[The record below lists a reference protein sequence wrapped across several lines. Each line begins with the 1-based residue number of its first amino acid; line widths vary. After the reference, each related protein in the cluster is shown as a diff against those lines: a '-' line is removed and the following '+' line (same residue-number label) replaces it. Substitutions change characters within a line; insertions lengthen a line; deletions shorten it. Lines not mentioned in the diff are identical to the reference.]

1 MRRVRTPESAAKGRR
16 AGQVA
21 GAVGG
26 CWTSVTCL
34 TSWVAVDLNVGAE
47 ACARKRDV
55 AASARRQVLDDMR
68 TSGAA
73 PVSVVGD
80 HRQLLGLLTPQNVA
94 EMMMI
99 KQVKLDWRFG
109 R

>member
-1 MRRVRTPESAAKGRR
+1 
-16 AGQVA
+16 
-21 GAVGG
+21 
-26 CWTSVTCL
+26 
-34 TSWVAVDLNVGAE
+34 
-47 ACARKRDV
+47 
-55 AASARRQVLDDMR
+55 VLDDMR

-80 HRQLLGLLTPQNVA
+80 HRQWLGLLTPQNVA
-94 EMMMI
+94 EMMI

>member
-1 MRRVRTPESAAKGRR
+1 MWERRPASA
-16 AGQVA
+16 
-21 GAVGG
+21 
-26 CWTSVTCL
+26 SVTLRQVLGGKC
-34 TSWVAVDLNVGAE
+34 S
-47 ACARKRDV
+47 

-80 HRQLLGLLTPQNVA
+80 HRQWLGLLTPQNVA
-94 EMMMI
+94 EMMI